1 MNDADLCLLSLSQV
15 SAYIRSLDL
24 SPVRYTE
31 TLLNRI
37 AQEDGQLHAFISVT
51 ADIALSEAQVAEDEI
66 KAGKWRG
73 PLHGMPYALKD
84 IIDYAG
90 VPTTAQSRLLAH
102 NIAKHDAG
110 VVKKLKDQGAV
121 LLGKLGTDE
130 FACGGHSIDC
140 PWPAPRNPWNPD
152 YITAGSSSGSAV
164 AVAARMVPLA
174 LGTDTNGSIRN
185 PAARCGIVGIKPTYG
200 RVSRSGVIPLAPTMD
215 HVGPMTRTV
224 DDNALALQ
232 AIMGTDPADPI
243 TTRGPDVDVTR
254 YASGPQGLRVAVAR
268 NVYMEDPAAD
278 AEQVEGIEELVR
290 VLADGGATVQE
301 VRIPALRKYNFLS
314 RLLLSIEAYAI
325 HEPWLR
331 SNPDH
336 YGTRCRERLLQGAF
350 LTAADH
356 ARAQALRR
364 HYATEISALL
374 SGVDLLIT
382 ASGYDATPRVD
393 DMESFLKTYER
404 QVRMPFNM
412 TGHPALVMP
421 TGFSKKTGMPL
432 SAQIV
437 GHHFDEATIYR
448 AASFYERMNPWHEKC
463 P

>member
-1 MNDADLCLLSLSQV
+1 MNDTDLCLLSLSQV
-15 SAYIRSLDL
+15 SKYFRSLDL
-24 SPVRYTE
+24 SPVRYTQA
-31 TLLNRI
+31 LLNRI

-51 ADIALSEAQVAEDEI
+51 ADIALSEAEAAEDEI
-66 KAGKWRG
+66 KAGQWRG

-90 VPTTAQSRLLAH
+90 VPTTAQSRLLAQ
-102 NIAKHDAG
+102 NIAIHDAG

-130 FACGGHSIDC
+130 FACGGHPIDC

-152 YITAGSSSGSAV
+152 YVTAGSSSGSAV
-164 AVAARMVPLA
+164 AVAARMTPLA

-232 AIMGTDPADPI
+232 AIMGSDPADPI
-243 TTRGPDVDVTR
+243 TASGPHADVTR
-254 YASGPQGLRVAVAR
+254 YASDLNGLRIAVAR
-268 NVYMEDPAAD
+268 NVYQEDPAAD
-278 AEQVEGIEELVR
+278 AEQVQGIEELVR

-301 VRIPALRKYNFLS
+301 VRIPTLRKYNFLS

-331 SNPDH
+331 SNPEE

-356 ARAQALRR
+356 ARAQVLRR
-364 HYATEISALL
+364 QYAAEISTLL

-393 DMESFLKTYER
+393 DVESFLKTYER

-412 TGHPALVMP
+412 TGHPALVLP
-421 TGFSKKTGMPL
+421 TGFSKKNGMPL

-437 GHHFDEATIYR
+437 GHHFDEVTIYR
-448 AASFYERMNPWHEKC
+448 AASFYERMHPWHEKC

>member
-1 MNDADLCLLSLSQV
+1 MLS
-15 SAYIRSLDL
+15 
-24 SPVRYTE
+24 
-31 TLLNRI
+31 RI
-37 AQEDGQLHAFISVT
+37 AQEDEQLHAFISVT
-51 ADIALSEAQVAEDEI
+51 ADIALDEAQAAESDI
-66 KAGKWRG
+66 RAGKWRG

-90 VPTTAQSRLLAH
+90 VPTTAQSRLLAD
-102 NIAKHDAG
+102 NIAKDGAG
-110 VVKKLKDQGAV
+110 VVQKLKNQGAV
-121 LLGKLGTDE
+121 LLGKLSTDE
-130 FACGGHSIDC
+130 FACGGYPIDC

-164 AVAARMVPLA
+164 AVAARMVPLS

-185 PAARCGIVGIKPTYG
+185 PAARCGIVGLKPTYG

-224 DDNALALQ
+224 ADNALALQ
-232 AIMGTDPADPI
+232 AMMGSDPADPA
-243 TTRGPDVDVTR
+243 TNGRSCADVTR
-254 YASGPQGLRVAVAR
+254 YASDLNGLRIAVAR

-290 VLADGGATVQE
+290 VLAQGGAIVHE
-301 VRIPALRKYNFLS
+301 VRVPALRKYNLLS

-331 SNPDH
+331 SDPQS

-356 ARAQALRR
+356 ARAQELRR
-364 HYATEISALL
+364 QYTAELSALFADT
-374 SGVDLLIT
+374 DLLVT
-382 ASGYDATPRVD
+382 ASGYDATPKVSD
-393 DMESFLKTYER
+393 LESFLKTYER
-404 QVRMPFNM
+404 QVRMPFNL
-412 TGHPALVMP
+412 TGHPALVLP
-421 TGFSKKTGMPL
+421 TGFSRKTGMPL

-448 AASFYERMNPWHEKC
+448 AASFYEQIKPWHKQC